1 MRTSTHPLRPGI
13 DGLLAAIGSEP
24 WSWDF
29 HQALRR
35 IECLSPT
42 LPRIGT
48 AARPADEP
56 VRLGQEPSLGFA
68 PSTLARIVPGE
79 EGRPPWLEVRFFGL
93 FGPNG
98 PLPLH
103 LTEYAY
109 GRQLQAGDPA
119 FARFADIIH
128 HRFLSLFYRAWAQAQ
143 PCVSLDRPT
152 EDRFGDYVGALAGIG
167 LPGVRRRDALP
178 DFVKLH
184 HAALLNRQVR
194 NAEGLGQLVGGFFR
208 VPVEVEQFVGHWMP
222 VRDRDRSRLGT
233 ACCTLG
239 RNTLL
244 GKRVWDRQH
253 KFRLRLGPTD
263 LIDYCNLLPG
273 GAGIAQ
279 LQAAVRNYAG
289 LEYTWDAQL
298 VLKTLS
304 VPPLRLGRGNRLGY
318 TSWLGRRRSDA
329 PAADL
334 ILDVD
339 RALKRHVANPPHS
352 CETTL

>member
-1 MRTSTHPLRPGI
+1 MWTPTDPLTL
-13 DGLLAAIGSEP
+13 DGLFAAIGREP

-35 IECLSPT
+35 IECLSPAS
-42 LPRIGT
+42 PRIGT

-68 PSTLARIVPGE
+68 PAALSRLVAGE
-79 EGRPPWLEVRFFGL
+79 DGRPPRIEQRFFGL

-109 GRQLQAGDPA
+109 GRQLQAGDPT

-128 HRFLSLFYRAWAQAQ
+128 HRFLSLFHRAWAQAQ
-143 PCVSLDRPT
+143 PCVSLDRPA

-167 LPGVRRRDALP
+167 LPGVRRRDALS

-194 NAEGLGQLVGGFFR
+194 NAEGLGQLVGSFFR

-222 VRDRDRSRLGT
+222 VRDRDRSYLGT

-239 RNTLL
+239 RNTLV
-244 GKRVWDRQH
+244 GKRVWGCQH
-253 KFRLRLGPTD
+253 KFRLRLGPLD
-263 LIDYCNLLPG
+263 LAQYRSLLPG
-273 GAGIAQ
+273 GQGVAQ

-298 VLKTLS
+298 MLKAQS
-304 VPPLRLGRGNRLGY
+304 VPPLRLGSGNRLGY
-318 TSWLGRRRSDA
+318 TSWLGRRCSEA

-339 RALKRHVANPPHS
+339 RALERHAASRPQPS
-352 CETTL
+352 ETTR